1 MTSVGGGGAFVPSFD
16 KCRVA
21 EGERGEIGV
30 VTVGT
35 KLLVESD
42 VLRNLSNVHSGAN
55 RVVAVLDPENGWC
68 ETSEHGVIGSREL
81 PVTVVRSTS
90 VPHIAY

>member
-1 MTSVGGGGAFVPSFD
+1 MYIAAPLGMM
-16 KCRVA
+16 RLH
-21 EGERGEIGV
+21 RHI
-30 VTVGT
+30 
-35 KLLVESD
+35 VESD

-55 RVVAVLDPENGWC
+55 RVVAVLDPENGWR